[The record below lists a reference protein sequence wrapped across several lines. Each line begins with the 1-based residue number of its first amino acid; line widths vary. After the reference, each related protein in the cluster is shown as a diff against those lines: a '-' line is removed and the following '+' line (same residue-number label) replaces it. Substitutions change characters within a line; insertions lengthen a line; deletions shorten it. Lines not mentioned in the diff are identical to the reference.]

1 MLRSW
6 IVLIM
11 IPCCLIS
18 ICHAEELDINTFIQ
32 MANQARFTVQ
42 SGEVTMVTTVEY
54 APQKSE
60 DEITAWIQTEREQEL
75 KHFFPHDFSPK
86 ISVKTFEKEY
96 LIPSLEFE
104 ANQYRHRREIVKST
118 TAFQVLRTDEIG
130 SQIARR
136 YKQTHQEMLGI
147 SIESENA
154 KHFRDSN
161 FSLLVY
167 DGQKQMKEDIGDI
180 TSPVFN
186 DTNSHQFWDSDYHAG
201 YILFELFG
209 RAPYPIPANAKYV
222 GKEQIDST
230 DCHVLTYEAN
240 NGIHSKIWVDMSLD
254 FCIRKKEISRKTQ
267 KSTYQISDTLYQK
280 FEKFE
285 DIWYPKIR
293 NTTIYG
299 KDGLVTTRALVEIV
313 SAKFNVNFPEN
324 FFEVNKNFYDK
335 QQGELQNEENV
346 PAFGDSSATR
356 ITEADETFL
365 LCGPLSLFRVCE
377 LLKIQTDLDELK
389 KLSGFSPNRG
399 TTMLGIKDAAIYKG
413 LAPVGVR
420 VPMELLRRKKALMPA
435 IAYINFNHFIV
446 FESIDEKG
454 VTILDPAQKYEPHLT
469 WDKLADI
476 WYGDLLIFN
485 KKKTRRTNQD
495 QVPLAFASAP
505 EYNFGKAL
513 GGSKIKHNFIIKN
526 IGQKPL
532 EIASVTET
540 CACTASIT
548 SQDEI
553 LPGRTSSIS
562 TVLTLPSESRQIHE
576 RIFVLTNDPIQNTLT
591 LTLKGETFLPL
602 TTFPTR
608 LYLGS
613 QKPLQTSLTKQ
624 ISLHLEKDV
633 QLLGIRTDSKHMKA
647 TLATDIDIPT
657 ASLQILSSL
666 PIGNFSQSLLI
677 DYTYKGKKAT
687 HDVLVFGEILGDLK
701 VVPNRLFFGLIKDP
715 ASISK
720 IITISSRNTNPFQIT
735 SAASNTNA
743 IVVTLAKEDKKTYY
757 QLTATISPKTEAG
770 ELSGEVVVHTSSS
783 IQPIIRVPFFGI
795 IADNK

>member
-6 IVLIM
+6 IIFIM
-11 IPCCLIS
+11 IPCCFIS
-18 ICHAEELDINTFIQ
+18 ICHAEESDINTVIQ
-32 MANQARFTVQ
+32 GANQACLTVR
-42 SGEVTMVTTVEY
+42 SGEVTIVTNVEH

-60 DEITAWIQTEREQEL
+60 DEITTWIQAEKEQEL

-96 LIPSLEFE
+96 LTPYLEFE
-104 ANQYRHRREIVKST
+104 ANWYRQRREIEKST
-118 TAFQVLRTDEIG
+118 TAFQILRTDERD
-130 SQIARR
+130 SQIVRR

-147 SIESENA
+147 SLDSEDA
-154 KHFRDSN
+154 KHSRNSN
-161 FSLLVY
+161 FYLLVY
-167 DGQKQMKEDIGDI
+167 DGQKQMRQDIGDV
-180 TSPVFN
+180 TSTVFN

-209 RAPYPIPANAKYV
+209 RAPYPIPANAKYL

-240 NGIHSKIWVDMSLD
+240 DGIHSKIWVDMSLD

-267 KSTYQISDTLYQK
+267 KSTYRISDTLYQK
-280 FEKFE
+280 FEKFG

-293 NTTIYG
+293 DTTIYG
-299 KDGLVTTRALVEIV
+299 KDGMVTTRALVEVIL
-313 SAKFNVNFPEN
+313 AQFNVDFPDK
-324 FFEVNKNFYDK
+324 FFEVDRNLYDK
-335 QQGELQNEENV
+335 QQAKLQNKEDV
-346 PAFGDSSATR
+346 PALGDSSTTR
-356 ITEADETFL
+356 LTEEDEIFL

-377 LLKIQTDLDELK
+377 LLKVQTGLDELK
-389 KLSGFSPNRG
+389 KLSGFDQNHG
-399 TTMLGIKDAAIYKG
+399 TTMLGIKEAAIYKG

-420 VPMELLRRKKALMPA
+420 VPIELLRKKKPPMPA
-435 IAYINFNHFIV
+435 IAYINFNHFLV
-446 FESIDEKG
+446 FESVTEKG
-454 VTILDPAQKYEPHLT
+454 VTIFDPAQKYEPHLT
-469 WDKLADI
+469 WDELADI
-476 WYGDLLIFN
+476 WYGDLLIFD

-495 QVPLAFASAP
+495 QVPLAFAGAP
-505 EYNFGKAL
+505 EYDFGKAL

-540 CACTASIT
+540 CACTASVI

-553 LPGRTSSIS
+553 PPGGTGSIS
-562 TVLTLPSESRQIHE
+562 TVLTLSSESRQIRE

-633 QLLGIRTDSKHMKA
+633 QLLGVRTDSKHMKA
-647 TLATDIDIPT
+647 TLATDVDIPT
-657 ASLQILSSL
+657 TSLQILSSL
-666 PIGNFSQSLLI
+666 PVGNFSQSLLI

-687 HDVLVFGEILGDLK
+687 HDVLVFGEVLGDLQ

-715 ASISK
+715 TSISK
-720 IITISSRNTNPFQIT
+720 IITISSRDTNPFQIT
-735 SAASNTNA
+735 SVASNTNA
-743 IVVTLAKEDKKTYY
+743 IVVTL
-757 QLTATISPKTEAG
+757 
-770 ELSGEVVVHTSSS
+770 VVHSAKLY
-783 IQPIIRVPFFGI
+783 GI
-795 IADNK
+795 LLLYTQ